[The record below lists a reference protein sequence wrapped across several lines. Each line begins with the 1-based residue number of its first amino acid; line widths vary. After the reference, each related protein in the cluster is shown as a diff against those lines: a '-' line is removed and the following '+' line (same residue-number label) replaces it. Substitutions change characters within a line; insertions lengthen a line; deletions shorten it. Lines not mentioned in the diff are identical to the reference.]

1 MKRRLAAAAFVLA
14 AIAAAGD
21 VRAQTQTQTQTQADD
36 RPLVLGNT
44 GGTATQSS
52 PRDLWPQAAAAA
64 REGDLEAA
72 TKRAGD
78 LLATGRTYGIKTFP
92 QFAASASG
100 LASQMEKSNA
110 QLSAWAAK
118 TAGQLDGGSP
128 AAVFSEADRA
138 GRKEAWGQAVPL
150 VMRGF
155 TRIMRDYR
163 SSLLSRADLFIVAA
177 LAIVLTTILFALA
190 LFIRYGR
197 AMAHDFREMLSSRFS
212 GGSVSVLAFTL
223 LFLPIF
229 LWFGPIWLLFYWLA
243 IFFPYAAAGE
253 RIAIGVLLVLIALL
267 PIAADYNATRVAAV
281 ESPVVL
287 SALSSANQ
295 AYQPEAL
302 RRLQELIA
310 VVPDHAVL
318 HVLAGNMQSFEGNEE
333 QAQQH
338 YNRAIELRP
347 NYAGAHVNLGNLLF
361 MNNEFQAAMT
371 EYEKA
376 QKADPDLAI
385 AFYNHS
391 VASGETYKFDQQ
403 TRMLESARKA
413 DPGFVE
419 RATRVPPLQKIVMY
433 SPPIGEA
440 WDITDEMARR
450 PAARALFGNYASFD
464 VVRSAVN
471 PVTIGAV
478 VSLLLGVLLLARR
491 RKTGLANACIKCGRT
506 FCPRCK
512 SAREST
518 TYCTQCI
525 HIYLKRDGV
534 SIDTKRKKLDEVTAH
549 HGAMMRR
556 NKLFATFLPG
566 AAQMMEGR
574 MVSGIIGAFMFG
586 LFVAMAILI
595 GRLAPAIGPAAD
607 TAQLMVRIASI
618 VLAVIV
624 WIAFALPV
632 YRRRSVA

>member
-1 MKRRLAAAAFVLA
+1 MKCRLLAVALVLA
-14 AIAAAGD
+14 AIAAPGD
-21 VRAQTQTQTQTQADD
+21 VRAQGDA
-36 RPLVLGNT
+36 PLALG
-44 GGTATQSS
+44 GGSSNQVS

-64 REGDLEAA
+64 REGDFDTA
-72 TKRAGD
+72 TKRTGD

-92 QFAASASG
+92 QYAASASG
-100 LASQMEKSNA
+100 WASQVEKNNQA
-110 QLSAWAAK
+110 LAVWAAK

-128 AAVFSEADRA
+128 ATAFSEADRA
-138 GRKEAWGQAVPL
+138 GRKEAWGQALPL
-150 VMRGF
+150 VLRGF
-155 TRIMRDYR
+155 TRVMRDYR
-163 SSLLSRADLFIVAA
+163 SNLLSRADLFILGA
-177 LAIVLTTILFALA
+177 LAIVLTTILLALA

-197 AMAHDFREMLSSRFS
+197 AMAHDFRERLSSRFT
-212 GGSVSVLAFTL
+212 GGSVSVLAFAL

-229 LWFGPIWLLFYWLA
+229 LWLGPIWLLFYWLA
-243 IFFPYAAAGE
+243 IFFPYAAIGE

-287 SALSSANQ
+287 AALSSENQ

-310 VVPDHAVL
+310 VVPDHPVL

-338 YNRAIELRP
+338 YNRAVELRP

-371 EYEKA
+371 AYEKA
-376 QKADPDLAI
+376 QQADPKLAA

-403 TRMLESARKA
+403 ARMLESARKA
-413 DPGFVE
+413 NPAFVE
-419 RATRVPPLQKIVMY
+419 RVTQVAPLQKIVMY
-433 SPPIGEA
+433 SPPLDEA
-440 WDITDEMARR
+440 WDITAELAKR

-464 VVRSAVN
+464 LGRSAVN
-471 PVTIGAV
+471 PLTIGALL
-478 VSLLLGVLLLARR
+478 SLLLALVLWTRR
-491 RKTGLANACIKCGRT
+491 RKTGLANSCIKCGRT

-534 SIDTKRKKLDEVTAH
+534 SIDTKRKKLEEVTAH
-549 HGAMMRR
+549 QTGMVRR

-566 AAQMMEGR
+566 AAQMLEGR
-574 MVSGIIGAFMFG
+574 IGAGVVGSFLFG
-586 LFVAMAILI
+586 LFVAMALLI

-607 TAQLMVRIASI
+607 TAQLMVRIVAI
-618 VLAVIV
+618 VLAAVV
-624 WIAFALPV
+624 WIVFALPV

>member
-1 MKRRLAAAAFVLA
+1 MKGRLIAVALVLA
-14 AIAAAGD
+14 AIAVTGG
-21 VRAQTQTQTQTQADD
+21 VRAQDA
-36 RPLVLGNT
+36 PLVLG
-44 GGTATQSS
+44 GGGSSQAS

-64 REGDLEAA
+64 REGDYEVA
-72 TKRAGD
+72 TKRTGD
-78 LLATGRTYGIKTFP
+78 LLSTGRTYGIKTFP
-92 QFAASASG
+92 QYAASASG
-100 LASQMEKSNA
+100 WASQVEKSNA
-110 QLSAWAAK
+110 TLSAWAAK
-118 TAGQLDGGSP
+118 TAAQLDGGSP

-138 GRKEAWGQAVPL
+138 GRKQAWGQALPL

-155 TRIMRDYR
+155 TRVMRDYR
-163 SSLLSRADLFIVAA
+163 SNLLSRADLFIVAA
-177 LAIVLTTILFALA
+177 LAILLTAILLALA
-190 LFIRYGR
+190 VFIRYGR
-197 AMAHDFREMLSSRFS
+197 SMAHDFRERLSSRFT
-212 GGSVSVLAFTL
+212 GGSVSVLAFAL
-223 LFLPIF
+223 LFLPLF
-229 LWFGPIWLLFYWLA
+229 LWLGPIWLLFYWLA
-243 IFFPYAAAGE
+243 IFFPYAAIGE

-267 PIAADYNATRVAAV
+267 PVAADYNASRVAGV

-287 SALSSANQ
+287 AALSSENQ

-310 VVPDHAVL
+310 VVPDHPVL

-338 YNRAIELRP
+338 YNRAVELRP

-371 EYEKA
+371 AYEKA
-376 QKADPDLAI
+376 QKAEPQLAA

-403 TRMLESARKA
+403 TKMLESARNA
-413 DPGFVE
+413 NPAFVE
-419 RATRVPPLQKIVMY
+419 RVTRVPPLQKIVMY
-433 SPPIGEA
+433 SPPIDEA
-440 WDITDEMARR
+440 WKITAELATR

-464 VVRSAVN
+464 LVRSVVN
-471 PVTIGAV
+471 PITIGAV
-478 VSLLLGVLLLARR
+478 ISLLLALFLWTRR
-491 RKTGLANACIKCGRT
+491 RSAGLANSCIKCGRT

-534 SIDTKRKKLDEVTAH
+534 SIDTKRKKLEEVTTH
-549 HGAMMRR
+549 QNGMTRR

-566 AAQMMEGR
+566 AAQMLEGR
-574 MVSGIIGAFMFG
+574 ITAGIIGSFLFG

-607 TAQLMVRIASI
+607 TAQLIVRIAAI

-624 WIAFALPV
+624 WIVFALPV